1 MVSEF
6 EDLISKNQLV
16 IELLESDVGFN
27 IDQTQN
33 LLENFEVALEGQNAV
48 IAKQGTKIKNDI
60 QQKILLLNKELD
72 QFYLSWTEKKP

>member
-33 LLENFEVALEGQNAV
+33 LLENFEVALEGQNSV
-48 IAKQGTKIKNDI
+48 IDKQGVKIKNDI
-60 QQKILLLNKELD
+60 Q
-72 QFYLSWTEKKP
+72 

>member
-1 MVSEF
+1 
-6 EDLISKNQLV
+6 V

-60 QQKILLLNKELD
+60 Q
-72 QFYLSWTEKKP
+72 